1 MSNRLKIYIIP
12 KNNIIIHFKIS
23 KIYRLCQKF
32 CHVNSQIV
40 VHKAFMG
47 WVTMGYAKLFIMD
60 MMGQVMI
67 VC

>member
-1 MSNRLKIYIIP
+1 MPKI
-12 KNNIIIHFKIS
+12 
-23 KIYRLCQKF
+23 

-60 MMGQVMI
+60 MRDAGNDCVLI
-67 VC
+67 EFSVKNI